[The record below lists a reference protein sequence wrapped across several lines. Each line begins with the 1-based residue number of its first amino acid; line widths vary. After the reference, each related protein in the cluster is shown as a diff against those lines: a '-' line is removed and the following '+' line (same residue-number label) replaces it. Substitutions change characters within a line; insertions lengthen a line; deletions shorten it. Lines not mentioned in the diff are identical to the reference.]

1 MNKYTAIVTAYGQIY
16 AKILKSHSLDVQRR
30 APHQNE
36 SFFDHESDFEGPEG
50 SKTPK
55 MHIFTKS
62 RAQDYMWTRN

>member
-36 SFFDHESDFEGPEG
+36 LFFDHESDFEGPES

-55 MHIFTKS
+55 THIFTKKS
-62 RAQDYMWTRN
+62 STDYKREWN